1 MDESL
6 VKKEGIQKE
15 QGEKSKDESRTE
27 PKKGRSRLQTILGV
41 MAFIAILSLLSYES
55 SQGSSA
61 SSVHINGIDYHYYDP
76 GTGANWTYF
85 MPGNYSIAAGSSI
98 NGTYPFTSNLNC
110 SMTFTNVS
118 SLTPG
123 FVYQIHDL
131 GFFVSISLTSINS
144 SMVRLLTLSNESNRC
159 VWENGDSRNRNECVR
174 KRVNLCGDRMLFKN

>member
-131 GFFVSISLTSINS
+131 PLTFLPATPTDLNVTIIAPSHPFSGSLDVKIWIYYT
-144 SMVRLLTLSNESNRC
+144 C
-159 VWENGDSRNRNECVR
+159 
-174 KRVNLCGDRMLFKN
+174 